1 MAKTLYDLALEYL
14 NQGMPDITQAP
25 GTTTPTPTPTPTP
38 VTPQNPNAPTL
49 PSGGGGGGG
58 GGGNNVY
65 NSNSNSNYLTRP
77 YQNAINDS
85 LLGTPDYQGVEQTSG
100 LESLMG
106 KIPGMTM
113 LANAIGSKLP
123 VNQTAILNNEL
134 IGAGMQLN
142 DIGQFVSD
150 GGAAYKE
157 DGSNI
162 MAGYNASKVTQET
175 FDKRRDVIEKN
186 MKDPKQKAA
195 KLAALDAAEA
205 SFFGATAKADMVF
218 DNKSLAKNPDYISQK
233 IINQKMKEALEGED
247 DSDEDIDS
255 FDPLNQIDSM
265 PSFSGMNAPSAFTL
279 TAPQYGASFGQGY
292 GSGYGNDPIITGGT
306 NQNDFVG
313 LGPITGGTN
322 QNDYTG
328 NNGPITGGTNQNDFD
343 GFNDFNDFNDF
354 DDGTMT
360 GGIGNSV
367 DDVLGPMP
375 GYQTGTVQRPGS
387 GGGGGDPGCFIK
399 GTLITMLDGTTKP
412 VEQVDLGD
420 EVAVGGSVFAVGR
433 FLNTELYDYKG
444 IKVSGSH
451 MVNEEG
457 TWMRVRDTKHGKSLG
472 DDQNT
477 VYVFGSENRRILI
490 NDILFTDY
498 FEIQDQE
505 QLLKEKDKFFDN
517 WKTFANNEDKKN
529 VNTLN
534 AS

>member
-106 KIPGMTM
+106 KIPGIKM
-113 LANAIGSKLP
+113 LADRLP

-150 GGAAYKE
+150 GGDINKA

-162 MAGYNASKVTQET
+162 MAGYNASKVTKKT

-205 SFFGATAKADMVF
+205 SFFGAKAKADMVF

-306 NQNDFVG
+306 NLNDFDGLGPITGGTNQNDFVGLGPITGGTNQNDFVG

-322 QNDYTG
+322 QNDYSGGGYDPGNGYNSTG
-328 NNGPITGGTNQNDFD
+328 QGGPAGQGSITNPSNYGT
-343 GFNDFNDFNDF
+343 GS
-354 DDGTMT
+354 
-360 GGIGNSV
+360 GN
-367 DDVLGPMP
+367 LGDYQMQPSTP
-375 GYQTGTVQRPGS
+375 TYQTGTTTRPGS
-387 GGGGGDPGCFIK
+387 GGGGGGNDSGGGGKIVC
-399 GTLITMLDGTTKP
+399 TM
-412 VEQVDLGD
+412 
-420 EVAVGGSVFAVGR
+420 
-433 FLNTELYDYKG
+433 
-444 IKVSGSH
+444 
-451 MVNEEG
+451 MNESYG
-457 TWMRVRDTKHGKSLG
+457 
-472 DDQNT
+472 
-477 VYVFGSENRRILI
+477 FGSFRNKIWLKHSKDMAPEYQIGYHKIFLPLIKISKTNKVVKKILEHI
-490 NDILFTDY
+490 AVHRTIDIR
-498 FEIQDQE
+498 QE
-505 QLLKEKDKFFDN
+505 ARGKVHLLGRLYRKILEPLCYLVG
-517 WKTFANNEDKKN
+517 KN
-529 VNTLN
+529 G
-534 AS
+534 

>member
-58 GGGNNVY
+58 GNNVY

-85 LLGTPDYQGVEQTSG
+85 LLGTPDYQGAEQTSG

-205 SFFGATAKADMVF
+205 SFFGAKAKADMVF

-265 PSFSGMNAPSAFTL
+265 PSFAGMNAPSAFTL

-292 GSGYGNDPIITGGT
+292 GSGYGGSTYDEA
-306 NQNDFVG
+306 
-313 LGPITGGTN
+313 
-322 QNDYTG
+322 
-328 NNGPITGGTNQNDFD
+328 
-343 GFNDFNDFNDF
+343 
-354 DDGTMT
+354 
-360 GGIGNSV
+360 GIG
-367 DDVLGPMP
+367 P
-375 GYQTGTVQRPGS
+375 GYGGGSTYDEAGVGPAGQGSITNPSNYGTGSGNLGDYQMQPSKPTQSGPTYSGMGSIGS
-387 GGGGGDPGCFIK
+387 GGGGGNNDSSGKSIVCTAMYQTTGLEDWSKAMKIWYIYQKKYLTIQHQEGYHKLFKPFVTGMHKNNLIK
-399 GTLITMLDGTTKP
+399 AIGAHVAKHRTQHLKHVMFNSKP
-412 VEQVDLGD
+412 SLLGRIYNKIL
-420 EVAVGGSVFAVGR
+420 EPICYFVG
-433 FLNTELYDYKG
+433 
-444 IKVSGSH
+444 
-451 MVNEEG
+451 
-457 TWMRVRDTKHGKSLG
+457 KHG
-472 DDQNT
+472 
-477 VYVFGSENRRILI
+477 
-490 NDILFTDY
+490 
-498 FEIQDQE
+498 
-505 QLLKEKDKFFDN
+505 
-517 WKTFANNEDKKN
+517 
-529 VNTLN
+529 
-534 AS
+534 